1 MPERRVVAARGK
13 EVSDYRREAETRLNN
28 PTAALAREDV
38 APIPERRFSSDP
50 HLDPHLTWAWKAD
63 RRRGQSMTASKRW
76 PLRQQITAASMGHRW
91 RWSVNRRIP

>member
-50 HLDPHLTWAWKAD
+50 HLDPHLT
-63 RRRGQSMTASKRW
+63 
-76 PLRQQITAASMGHRW
+76 
-91 RWSVNRRIP
+91 